1 MWKTFCDVFNALP
14 LAATIDDKIFCVHA
28 GLSPEIMS
36 DVSCVSKVPDRF
48 SAPFLH
54 RIAPL
59 GRANFTGLVLGCI
72 EANFAST

>member
-36 DVSCVSKVPDRF
+36 DVGSVGKVTRDADF
-48 SAPFLH
+48 M
-54 RIAPL
+54 
-59 GRANFTGLVLGCI
+59 NC
-72 EANFAST
+72 